1 MEASSK
7 LAFWAARPP
16 QSLGSIAATSDG
28 GGSDLSRSGKP
39 SYAELEKRME
49 ALERELKQAP
59 VQGGRPA
66 GEEGLYRALFES
78 HHTVMLLTDPETAG
92 IIDANPA
99 ACEFYGYPR
108 EVITRMHLTDIN
120 TLPAE
125 ALFATMSRTIS
136 HPSGWQTFQHR
147 LVGGDLRE
155 VEVYTGPVAVGGRRV
170 LFSIVHDV
178 TEKQAYQ
185 KTLEMSAANFKNL
198 TENATAGILIF
209 SPGGRLLFV
218 NKGISEWTGHSRS
231 DLLRAGCDGIVSA
244 AEMEKFRA
252 AAGRVIRK
260 EIASHT
266 GELTITR
273 KDGGK
278 LAVAVSIAKT
288 LWEQRDAVLIMVSDI
303 SSRKSLEDRLRS
315 SEERY
320 RLLTECS
327 SDIIVRHFQ
336 DGEIRFIS
344 AAVTPL
350 LGYQPEDLVGRKILE
365 AIMHP
370 DDWPEMARGI
380 RDLVQEKKKTVR
392 LEHRVKTSAGE
403 YLWLESTCSL
413 LKIGGNPAS
422 CQVITV
428 CRDISERKKFQQVL
442 IDNRK
447 ALRALVRKRTRE
459 LGITSKNL
467 AEANTALKVLLEKSR
482 EYGKETEERIQANLE
497 ALVLPLIQK
506 IKNTATDP
514 ALEAPL
520 QQLENSICQIASPFS
535 KHLSSGRTGLTPTQ
549 IQVSD
554 LIKSGKTS
562 KEIAAFL
569 NIAFKT
575 VEAHRRNIR
584 IKLGILNQK
593 VNLRSYLSNL
603 VIPLS
608 FVGFL

>member
-1 MEASSK
+1 M
-7 LAFWAARPP
+7 
-16 QSLGSIAATSDG
+16 
-28 GGSDLSRSGKP
+28 SRSGKP
-39 SYAELEKRME
+39 SYAELEKRVE
-49 ALERELKQAP
+49 ALESALRQAAA
-59 VQGGRPA
+59 GGNRA

-99 ACEFYGYPR
+99 ACDFYGYPR

-125 ALFATMSRTIS
+125 ALFATIARTLS
-136 HPSGWQTFQHR
+136 NPSGWQAFQHR
-147 LVGGDLRE
+147 LAGGDLRE
-155 VEVYTGPVAVGGRRV
+155 VEVYTGPVTFGGRRV

-185 KTLEMSAANFKNL
+185 KTLEMSAANFKGL

-209 SPGGRLLFV
+209 SPGGRPLFA
-218 NKGISEWTGHSRS
+218 NKRVSKITGYSTS
-231 DLLRAGCDGIVSA
+231 DLLQAGCEGIVPP
-244 AEMEKFRA
+244 AEVEKFRA
-252 AAGRVIRK
+252 AAGRLLRK

-266 GELTITR
+266 AELTITR
-273 KDGGK
+273 RDGSK
-278 LAVAVSIAKT
+278 VAVELSIAKT
-288 LWEQRDAVLIMVSDI
+288 LWEQRDAVLMMVSDI
-303 SSRKSLEDRLRS
+303 SGRKSLEDRLRS

-344 AAVTPL
+344 AAASPV
-350 LGYQPEDLVGRKILE
+350 LGYQPEELVGRKIPE
-365 AIMHP
+365 VIMHP
-370 DDWPEMARGI
+370 DDWPAMTRGI
-380 RDLVQEKKKTVR
+380 RELVQKKKKTIR
-392 LEHRVKTSAGE
+392 LEHRVKTSAGDH
-403 YLWLESTCSL
+403 LWLESTCSL
-413 LKIGGNPAS
+413 LKICGNPES

-428 CRDISERKKFQQVL
+428 CRDISERKKFQQAL
-442 IDNRK
+442 IDNRN
-447 ALRALVRKRTRE
+447 ALEVLVQERTRE
-459 LGITSKNL
+459 LGIKSKSL
-467 AEANTALKVLLEKSR
+467 EDANTALQVLLERSR
-482 EYGKETEERIQANLE
+482 DYQKETEERIKANLE

-506 IKNTATDP
+506 LKCATTDP
-514 ALEAPL
+514 AIEAPL
-520 QQLENSICQIASPFS
+520 QQLENNIGEVASSFS
-535 KHLSSGRTGLTPTQ
+535 KHLSTGSPGLTPTQ
-549 IQVSD
+549 IQVAS
-554 LIKSGKTS
+554 LIKGGKTS
-562 KEIAAFL
+562 KEIAALL

-608 FVGFL
+608 FVSFL